1 VWILVKR
8 IAPTLVLSPLLV
20 ALALPGVCL
29 GRQDT
34 PVKAEAEQEAA
45 PNNNSDSDAPA
56 AAEPQENPKAA
67 QPKAPETAP
76 AGNPEGKLPGPE
88 PDVAPQLVPALPTIP
103 WRHDRLA
110 FGFTSIN
117 TTPLPKDK
125 QGIWALDFAYKPVR
139 ILTVE
144 IPGKGRRNVHYLYYK
159 IVNRTGEPRTFVPQF
174 IMVNSAGKRLEDV
187 VIPQAVPLIQARE
200 DPTIAVRGAVNI
212 MGVVPPSTK
221 KGVDDAVFGV
231 ATWDNWDTKAD
242 RFSIYVRGLSDGYKE
257 ISNPNGGK
265 PIVKYKTLR
274 LDFIRRGDERNI
286 SEKEI
291 EAGDPPYDWIYW

>member
-1 VWILVKR
+1 VWILAKR
-8 IAPTLVLSPLLV
+8 IALTLVLSPTLMTLV
-20 ALALPGVCL
+20 PSSVCL
-29 GRQDT
+29 GGQDATNEKTIEPEQAT
-34 PVKAEAEQEAA
+34 PK
-45 PNNNSDSDAPA
+45 PA
-56 AAEPQENPKAA
+56 ADDLPRPK
-67 QPKAPETAP
+67 
-76 AGNPEGKLPGPE
+76 
-88 PDVAPQLVPALPTIP
+88 PDIAPQLVPALPTIP
-103 WRHDRLA
+103 WQHDRRA
-110 FGFTSIN
+110 FGYTTVS

-125 QGIWALDFAYKPVR
+125 EGIWALDFSYKPLR

-159 IVNRTGEPRTFVPQF
+159 IVNRTGSPRTFVPQF
-174 IMVNSAGKRLEDV
+174 IMVNQEGQRFEDV

-200 DPTIAVRGAVNI
+200 DQSIPVRGAVNI

-231 ATWDNWDTKAD
+231 ATWDNWDNKAD

-257 ISNPNGGK
+257 VPNPNGGK

-291 EAGDPPYDWIYW
+291 EAGDPPYDWVYW